1 MHFWD
6 LVKLI
11 LENLGR
17 RKGRVAL
24 TAVGVVI
31 GTAAVVVLVSLG
43 LGLQKSATSQLYGIS
58 DLTRVEVYPGM
69 NDSSGM
75 AAGKGVMNG
84 GGGGGG
90 TDQGTNLLT
99 PQTITDIQAIPGV
112 KAVIPVDYMWAGG
125 MMKYGKLEG
134 WAQILGVGVE
144 DLAAF
149 NYPLQGG
156 TTVLERN
163 TAIIGS
169 WIPNNFYD
177 PKLRPGQDPP
187 TPPDLLGQRVT
198 LVLSKYTSDGQEIRK
213 NITVTIVGVLAETRG
228 EADGTIYVRMDDA
241 TAWNE
246 WSRGT
251 RINRYREGYSRFIV
265 QAEDTDVVLDVVDQI
280 NAMGYMAYTPQ
291 EYVSSINSFFTTLQ
305 IIFGGIGAISLLVAA
320 IGIANTMT
328 MSILERTRE
337 IGLMKAIGATNKD
350 VLSIFLGEAAGIGF
364 IGGLGGTVIG
374 WLGGQVLNV
383 VASAYLAQQA
393 ASGGGMMGGLAA
405 VTPPWLPLFA
415 IIFAVL
421 VGLLSGLYPALRAAN
436 LEPVI
441 ALKYE

>member
-6 LVKLI
+6 LFKLI

-43 LGLQKSATSQLYGIS
+43 LGLQKSATSQLYCIS
-58 DLTRVEVYPGM
+58 DLTRIEVYPGM
-69 NDSSGM
+69 NESGGM
-75 AAGKGVMNG
+75 AVEKAVMNG
-84 GGGGGG
+84 GGGGM
-90 TDQGTNLLT
+90 DQGMNLLT
-99 PQTITDIQAIPGV
+99 PQTVTDIQAIPGV
-112 KAVIPVDYMWAGG
+112 KVVIPVDYMWAGG
-125 MMKYGKLEG
+125 MLKYGKLEG
-134 WAQILGVGVE
+134 WAQILGVGADNLEV
-144 DLAAF
+144 F
-149 NYPLQGG
+149 NYQLQGG
-156 TTVLERN
+156 TTKLDRN
-163 TAIIGS
+163 TAVIGS

-177 PKLRPGQDPP
+177 PKLRPGQEPP
-187 TPPDLLGQRVT
+187 TPPDLLGQKVT

-213 NITVTIVGVLAETRG
+213 NVAVTIVGVLAETRG
-228 EADGTIYVRMDDA
+228 EADGTVYVRMDDA

-251 RINRYREGYSRFIV
+251 RINRYREGFSRFIV

-291 EYVSSINSFFTTLQ
+291 EYVSSINSFFTILQ
-305 IIFGGIGAISLLVAA
+305 IIFGGIGAISLIVAA

>member
-6 LVKLI
+6 LFKLI

-58 DLTRVEVYPGM
+58 DLTRIEVYPGM
-69 NDSSGM
+69 NESGGM
-75 AAGKGVMNG
+75 AVEKAVMNG
-84 GGGGGG
+84 GGGGM
-90 TDQGTNLLT
+90 DQGMNLLT
-99 PQTITDIQAIPGV
+99 PQTVTDIQAIPGV
-112 KAVIPVDYMWAGG
+112 KVVIPVDYMWAGG
-125 MMKYGKLEG
+125 MLKYGKLEG
-134 WAQILGVGVE
+134 WAQILGVGADNLEV
-144 DLAAF
+144 F
-149 NYPLQGG
+149 NYQLQGG
-156 TTVLERN
+156 TTKLDRN
-163 TAIIGS
+163 TAVIGS

-177 PKLRPGQDPP
+177 PKLRPGQEPP
-187 TPPDLLGQRVT
+187 TPPDLLGQKVT

-213 NITVTIVGVLAETRG
+213 NVAVTIVGVLAETRG
-228 EADGTIYVRMDDA
+228 EADGTVYVRMDDA

-251 RINRYREGYSRFIV
+251 RINRYREGFSRFIV

-280 NAMGYMAYTPQ
+280 NTMGYMAYTPQ
-291 EYVSSINSFFTTLQ
+291 EYVSSINSFFTILQ
-305 IIFGGIGAISLLVAA
+305 IIFGGIGAISLIVAA